1 MSTKEVLLELVEE
14 LPADATLQE
23 AIVELEIRARVGNPS
38 RDASIP
44 SPTWHEAIVKER
56 MADIA
61 AGKEE
66 FFTVEEAREILRKE
80 RG

>member
-23 AIVELEIRARVGNPS
+23 AIVELEVRARVGNPS
-38 RDASIP
+38 REAGVP
-44 SPTWHEAIVKER
+44 SPAWHEAIIKER
-56 MADIA
+56 MEDIA
-61 AGKEE
+61 DGKEE
-66 FFTVEEAREILRKE
+66 FFTVEEAREILRKK